1 MMLDTVDEKKK
12 GVHTRYLILLIIFI
26 VTAVNY
32 ADRATLSIAGT
43 EVAKELQLSAVSMG
57 YIFSAFGWAYLLMQI
72 PGGWLLDK
80 FGSKKVYTY
89 SLFFWSLFTFLQG
102 FVDMFP
108 LAWAGISMFFMR
120 FMLGFSEAPSFPAN
134 ARIVA
139 AWFPTKERGTAS
151 AIFNSAQYFSLALFS
166 PLLGWLTFAWGWEHV
181 FTVMGVIGFVLTALW
196 IKLIHNPTDHPRMSA
211 EELKFISENGAVVDM
226 DHKKPGSAAASGPK
240 LHYIKQLLSN
250 RMMLGVFFGQYFI
263 NTITWFFLTWFP
275 IYLVQEK
282 GMSILKVGLVASI
295 PALCGFAGG
304 VLGGVFSDYLIK
316 RGLSLTL
323 ARKLPIVLG
332 MLLAST
338 IILCNYT
345 NNTTLVVMLMA
356 LAFFGKGFGALGW
369 PVISDTAPKEIV
381 GLCGGV
387 FNVFGNVASIV
398 TPLVIVELDNNLSH
412 YADVIKKALH
422 VDVKDVPGA
431 GAAGGMGAALM
442 AFLGAELKSGIEI
455 VTTALNLEEHI
466 HDCTLVITGEGRIDS
481 QSIHGKVPI
490 GVANVAKKYHK
501 PVIGIAGSLT
511 NDVGVVHQHG
521 IDAVFSVLTSIGTLD
536 EAFRGAYDNI
546 CRASRNI
553 AATLAIGMRNAG

>member
-1 MMLDTVDEKKK
+1 MILDTVDEKKK

-108 LAWAGISMFFMR
+108 L
-120 FMLGFSEAPSFPAN
+120 
-134 ARIVA
+134 
-139 AWFPTKERGTAS
+139 
-151 AIFNSAQYFSLALFS
+151 
-166 PLLGWLTFAWGWEHV
+166 AWGWEHV

-398 TPLVIVELDNNLSH
+398 TPLVIGYLVSELHSFN
-412 YADVIKKALH
+412 AAL
-422 VDVKDVPGA
+422 VFVGCS
-431 GAAGGMGAALM
+431 ALM
-442 AFLGAELKSGIEI
+442 AMVCYLFVVGDIKRMELQK
-455 VTTALNLEEHI
+455 
-466 HDCTLVITGEGRIDS
+466 
-481 QSIHGKVPI
+481 
-490 GVANVAKKYHK
+490 
-501 PVIGIAGSLT
+501 
-511 NDVGVVHQHG
+511 
-521 IDAVFSVLTSIGTLD
+521 
-536 EAFRGAYDNI
+536 
-546 CRASRNI
+546 
-553 AATLAIGMRNAG
+553 

>member
-1 MMLDTVDEKKK
+1 MILDTVSEAKK
-12 GVHTRYLILLIIFI
+12 GMHTRYTILLIIFI
-26 VTAVNY
+26 VTAINY

-43 EVAKELQLSAVSMG
+43 EVAKELHLSALSMG

-72 PGGWLLDK
+72 PGGWLLDRY
-80 FGSKKVYTY
+80 GSKKVYTF
-89 SLFFWSLFTFLQG
+89 SLFFWSLFTFMQG
-102 FVDMFP
+102 FVDMLP
-108 LAWAGISMFFMR
+108 LAWAGISMFLMR

-139 AWFPTKERGTAS
+139 AWLPTKERGTAS

-181 FTVMGVIGFVLTALW
+181 FTVMGAIGFVLTFLW
-196 IKLIHNPTDHPRMSA
+196 VKFIHNPTDHPGMSA
-211 EELKFISENGAVVDM
+211 AELDFIKKGGAVVDM
-226 DHKKPGSAAASGPK
+226 DHKKTAQDSGPK
-240 LHYIKQLLSN
+240 LHYIKQMLTN

-282 GMSILKVGLVASI
+282 GMSILKVGMVASI

-304 VLGGVFSDYLIK
+304 VLGGVFSDSLIK
-316 RGLSLTL
+316 RGCSLTL

-345 NNTTLVVMLMA
+345 DNTVLVIALMA

-398 TPLVIVELDNNLSH
+398 TPLVIGYLVSELHSFN
-412 YADVIKKALH
+412 AALLF
-422 VDVKDVPGA
+422 VGCS
-431 GAAGGMGAALM
+431 ALM
-442 AFLGAELKSGIEI
+442 AMICYLFVVGDIKRMELQK
-455 VTTALNLEEHI
+455 
-466 HDCTLVITGEGRIDS
+466 
-481 QSIHGKVPI
+481 
-490 GVANVAKKYHK
+490 
-501 PVIGIAGSLT
+501 
-511 NDVGVVHQHG
+511 
-521 IDAVFSVLTSIGTLD
+521 
-536 EAFRGAYDNI
+536 
-546 CRASRNI
+546 
-553 AATLAIGMRNAG
+553 

>member
-1 MMLDTVDEKKK
+1 MILDTVSEAKK
-12 GVHTRYLILLIIFI
+12 GIHTRYTILLIIFI
-26 VTAVNY
+26 VTAINY

-43 EVAKELQLSAVSMG
+43 EVAKELHLSALSMG

-72 PGGWLLDK
+72 PGGWLLDRY
-80 FGSKKVYTY
+80 GSKKVYTF
-89 SLFFWSLFTFLQG
+89 SLFFWSLFTFMQG
-102 FVDMFP
+102 FVDMLP
-108 LAWAGISMFFMR
+108 LAWAGISMFLMR

-181 FTVMGVIGFVLTALW
+181 FTVMGAIGFVLTFLW
-196 IKLIHNPTDHPRMSA
+196 VKFIHNPTDHPGMSA
-211 EELKFISENGAVVDM
+211 AELDFIKKGGAVVDM
-226 DHKKPGSAAASGPK
+226 DHKKTAQDSGPK
-240 LHYIKQLLSN
+240 LHYIKQMLTN

-282 GMSILKVGLVASI
+282 GMSILKVGMVASI

-304 VLGGVFSDYLIK
+304 VLGGVFSDSLIK
-316 RGLSLTL
+316 RGCSLTL

-345 NNTTLVVMLMA
+345 DNTVLVIALMA

-398 TPLVIVELDNNLSH
+398 TPLVIGYLVSELHSFN
-412 YADVIKKALH
+412 AALLF
-422 VDVKDVPGA
+422 VGCS
-431 GAAGGMGAALM
+431 ALM
-442 AFLGAELKSGIEI
+442 AMICYLFVVGDIKRMELQK
-455 VTTALNLEEHI
+455 
-466 HDCTLVITGEGRIDS
+466 
-481 QSIHGKVPI
+481 
-490 GVANVAKKYHK
+490 
-501 PVIGIAGSLT
+501 
-511 NDVGVVHQHG
+511 
-521 IDAVFSVLTSIGTLD
+521 
-536 EAFRGAYDNI
+536 
-546 CRASRNI
+546 
-553 AATLAIGMRNAG
+553 

>member
-1 MMLDTVDEKKK
+1 MMLDSAVESKR
-12 GVHTRYLILLIIFI
+12 GLNTRYLILLIIFI

-80 FGSKKVYTY
+80 FGSKKVYSY
-89 SLFFWSLFTFLQG
+89 SLFFWSLFTFMQG
-102 FVDMFP
+102 FVGVFP
-108 LAWAGISMFFMR
+108 IAWAGMSMFFMR

-151 AIFNSAQYFSLALFS
+151 AIFNSAQYFSLAIFS
-166 PLLGWLTFAWGWEHV
+166 PLLGWLTFSWGWEHV
-181 FTVMGVIGFVLTALW
+181 FTVMGIIGFVLTALW
-196 IKLIHNPTDHPRMSA
+196 VKLIHNPSDHPRMSKQ
-211 EELKFISENGAVVDM
+211 ELKYISEGGAVVDM
-226 DHKKPGSAAASGPK
+226 DHKKPGAVSSGPK
-240 LHYIKQLLSN
+240 MHYIKQLLTN

-275 IYLVQEK
+275 IYLVQDK

-304 VLGGVFSDYLIK
+304 VLGGVFSDVLIK
-316 RGLSLTL
+316 RGRSITF
-323 ARKLPIVLG
+323 ARKVPIVLG

-345 NNTTLVVMLMA
+345 DNTALVVTLMA

-398 TPLVIVELDNNLSH
+398 TPLVIGYLVSELHSFN
-412 YADVIKKALH
+412 AAL
-422 VDVKDVPGA
+422 VFVGCS
-431 GAAGGMGAALM
+431 ALM
-442 AFLGAELKSGIEI
+442 AMVCYLFVVGDIKRMELQ
-455 VTTALNLEEHI
+455 N
-466 HDCTLVITGEGRIDS
+466 
-481 QSIHGKVPI
+481 
-490 GVANVAKKYHK
+490 
-501 PVIGIAGSLT
+501 
-511 NDVGVVHQHG
+511 
-521 IDAVFSVLTSIGTLD
+521 
-536 EAFRGAYDNI
+536 
-546 CRASRNI
+546 
-553 AATLAIGMRNAG
+553 

>member
-1 MMLDTVDEKKK
+1 MMLDAVSERKK
-12 GVHTRYLILLIIFI
+12 GIPTRYTILLIIFI
-26 VTAVNY
+26 VTAINY

-43 EVAKELQLSAVSMG
+43 EVAKELQLSALSMG

-72 PGGWLLDK
+72 PGGWLLDRY
-80 FGSKKVYTY
+80 GSKKVYTF
-89 SLFFWSLFTFLQG
+89 SLFFWSLFTFMQG
-102 FVDMFP
+102 FVDMLP
-108 LAWAGISMFFMR
+108 LAWAATSMFLMR

-181 FTVMGVIGFVLTALW
+181 FTVMGAIGFVLTFLW
-196 IKLIHNPTDHPRMSA
+196 VKFIHNPTDHPGMSA
-211 EELKFISENGAVVDM
+211 TELDFIKKGGAVVDM
-226 DHKKPGSAAASGPK
+226 DHKKTAQDSGPK
-240 LHYIKQLLSN
+240 LHYIKQMLTN

-282 GMSILKVGLVASI
+282 GMSILKVGMVASI

-304 VLGGVFSDYLIK
+304 VLGGVFSDSLIK
-316 RGLSLTL
+316 RGCSLTL

-345 NNTTLVVMLMA
+345 DNTVLVIALMA

-369 PVISDTAPKEIV
+369 PVIADTAPKEIV

-398 TPLVIVELDNNLSH
+398 TPLVIGYLVSELHSFN
-412 YADVIKKALH
+412 AALLF
-422 VDVKDVPGA
+422 VGCS
-431 GAAGGMGAALM
+431 ALM
-442 AFLGAELKSGIEI
+442 AMVCYLFVVGDIKRMELQK
-455 VTTALNLEEHI
+455 
-466 HDCTLVITGEGRIDS
+466 
-481 QSIHGKVPI
+481 
-490 GVANVAKKYHK
+490 
-501 PVIGIAGSLT
+501 
-511 NDVGVVHQHG
+511 
-521 IDAVFSVLTSIGTLD
+521 
-536 EAFRGAYDNI
+536 
-546 CRASRNI
+546 
-553 AATLAIGMRNAG
+553 